1 MLDATEAL
9 TSVPRLKRLW
19 RHPTHRSPKEVH
31 HDWWPF
37 LDERQ
42 LRRAVASAGDPLRL
56 RCLVEK
62 LEAGRAVKLGIVGG
76 SVSFGTTFTTS
87 RSRALYH
94 WNRSFLEEARGDV
107 DAAIAEARAF
117 EDKGGAPADA
127 AARLEE
133 LGA

>member
-1 MLDATEAL
+1 MYRRLLRLHPHHANAHNNLAELLRTTRRDPDGARAL
-9 TSVPRLKRLW
+9 YAR
-19 RHPTHRSPKEVH
+19 
-31 HDWWPF
+31 
-37 LDERQ
+37 
-42 LRRAVASAGDPLRL
+42 ASALDP
-56 RCLVEK
+56 
-62 LEAGRAVKLGIVGG
+62 A
-76 SVSFGTTFTTS
+76 
-87 RSRALYH
+87 RALYH